1 MKRHALFL
9 ALAAVGLTV
18 TAPAFA
24 QTSRDKEIKAL
35 KALVEKQQEQLNR
48 QQQDL
53 QQLHEALSQLQNQ
66 QTQQQTQIQQT
77 QQAQAQVQT
86 TVAAVQ
92 QSAKPTFTSAPGLS
106 VALHGFIDAT
116 AFSQSKTFTYGN
128 GQNAEYPVPGSN
140 GRLSGVDI
148 RNTRFWLDFTGAK
161 IAGDWTG
168 GAHLEMDFFG
178 GLGLGAA
185 SPTYGAYSQQQPLPR
200 LRQAYMVLE
209 NPLTGSTFK
218 IGQQWDLMFPLD
230 DLPNSLSHIA
240 FPLGYGTGIIGW
252 RFPGI
257 VFSQDLNHGST
268 GPQWRLDVGAFE
280 GTWNGPGS
288 PGNYIS
294 AGNAGFRPQ
303 LEAKLHVEQP
313 KEWMLFA
320 AGHWSQIN
328 LAGVGGTEATPV
340 KREFSSTAFEVGGQW
355 TPGQWVLR
363 SVAYTGKG
371 IGQIFGDLSQFGDI
385 KDTGAYVM
393 GGYKFTPNW
402 SANLFYAQSKPNAND
417 VIRWLGHGSTGLLKD
432 RQMAANVQYS
442 VGDYAFALEWIHAIL
457 SSTSNGT
464 NRVTTSGNQVNVS
477 AYYKF

>member
-1 MKRHALFL
+1 MKRHALFM
-9 ALAAVGLTV
+9 ALVAMGLTA

-24 QTSRDKEIKAL
+24 QSSRDKEIKAL
-35 KALVEKQQEQLNR
+35 KALVEKQQQQLNQ

-86 TVAAVQ
+86 TVAAAQ
-92 QSAKPTFTSAPGLS
+92 KQAPTFSSAPG
-106 VALHGFIDAT
+106 VAVTLHGFIDAT
-116 AFSQSKTFTYGN
+116 AFSQNKSFTFGN
-128 GQNAEYPVPGSN
+128 GQNAEYPIPGSR
-140 GRLSGVDI
+140 GTLSGVDV
-148 RNTRFWLDFTGAK
+148 RNTRFWLDFSGAK
-161 IAGDWTG
+161 VAGDWVG
-168 GAHLEMDFFG
+168 GGHLEMDFFG
-178 GLGLGAA
+178 GNNGTG
-185 SPTYGAYSQQQPLPR
+185 PYSQEQPLPR

-209 NPLTGSTFK
+209 NPLTGSSFK
-218 IGQQWDLMFPLD
+218 IGQMWDLMFPLD

-240 FPLGYGTGIIGW
+240 FPLGYGSGIIGW

-280 GTWNGPGS
+280 GTWNGPGT
-288 PGNYIS
+288 PVNYLS

-303 LEAKLHVEQP
+303 IEARLHVEQP

-320 AGHWSQIN
+320 AAHWSQIN

-340 KREFSSTAFEVGGQW
+340 KRQFASEAFEVGGQW

-363 SVAYTGKG
+363 SVAYTGRG

-393 GGYKFTPNW
+393 GGYKFTSNW
-402 SANLFYAQSKPNAND
+402 SANVFYAFSKPNSND
-417 VIRWLGHGSTGLLKD
+417 VVRWLNHGSTGLLKD
-432 RQMAANVQYS
+432 RQVAANLQYT

-457 SSTSNGT
+457 NSTSNGV

>member
-1 MKRHALFL
+1 MKRHALYL

-24 QTSRDKEIKAL
+24 QNSRDKEIKAL

-53 QQLHEALSQLQNQ
+53 QQLHDALSQLQNQ

-77 QQAQAQVQT
+77 QQVQAQVQT
-86 TVAAVQ
+86 QVTAAQ
-92 QSAKPTFTSAPGLS
+92 KASKPTFSSAPGVS
-106 VALHGFIDAT
+106 VSLHGFMDAT
-116 AFSQSKTFTYGN
+116 AFSQSKSFTYGN
-128 GQNAEYPVPGSN
+128 GQNAEFPVPGSK
-140 GRLSGVDI
+140 GDLSGVDI
-148 RNTRFWLDFTGAK
+148 RNTRFWFDLTGAK
-161 IAGDWTG
+161 VAGDWTG

-178 GLGLGAA
+178 GFGLGAA
-185 SPTYGAYSQQQPLPR
+185 PTYGAYSQQQPLPR

-280 GTWNGPGS
+280 GAWNGPGV
-288 PGNYIS
+288 PVNYTS

-303 LEAKLHVEQP
+303 LEARSIWLV
-313 KEWMLFA
+313 W
-320 AGHWSQIN
+320 
-328 LAGVGGTEATPV
+328 ATS
-340 KREFSSTAFEVGGQW
+340 RRRRSSGSSPARRS
-355 TPGQWVLR
+355 R
-363 SVAYTGKG
+363 SVASGR
-371 IGQIFGDLSQFGDI
+371 
-385 KDTGAYVM
+385 
-393 GGYKFTPNW
+393 P
-402 SANLFYAQSKPNAND
+402 ANGCSRAWPIPA
-417 VIRWLGHGSTGLLKD
+417 R
-432 RQMAANVQYS
+432 
-442 VGDYAFALEWIHAIL
+442 
-457 SSTSNGT
+457 
-464 NRVTTSGNQVNVS
+464 VS
-477 AYYKF
+477 ARSSATSRNSVTSRTPART

>member
-1 MKRHALFL
+1 MKRHTLFL
-9 ALAAVGLTV
+9 ALMALGLTATMPV
-18 TAPAFA
+18 FA
-24 QTSRDKEIKAL
+24 AQDSREKEIKAL
-35 KALVEKQQEQLNR
+35 KALVEKQQQQLNQ

-53 QQLHEALSQLQNQ
+53 QQMHEALTQLQNQ

-92 QSAKPTFTSAPGLS
+92 KQAPTFSSAPGVS

-116 AFSQSKTFTYGN
+116 AFSQSKSFTFGN
-128 GQNAEYPVPGSN
+128 GQNAEYPIPGST
-140 GRLSGVDI
+140 GRLSGVDV
-148 RNTRFWLDFTGAK
+148 RNTRFWFDLTGAK
-161 IAGDWTG
+161 VAGDWTG

-178 GLGLGAA
+178 GNNGTG
-185 SPTYGAYSQQQPLPR
+185 PYSQEQPLPR

-209 NPLTGSTFK
+209 NPVTGSSFK
-218 IGQQWDLMFPLD
+218 IGQMWDLMFPLD

-240 FPLGYGTGIIGW
+240 FPLGYGAGIIGW

-280 GTWNGPGS
+280 GTWNGPGNEV
-288 PGNYIS
+288 NYIS

-303 LEAKLHVEQP
+303 IEAKLHVEQP

-320 AGHWSQIN
+320 AAHWSQIN
-328 LAGVGGTEATPV
+328 LAGVGNTEPTPI
-340 KREFSSTAFEVGGQW
+340 KRQFSSEAFELGGQW

-363 SVAYTGKG
+363 SVGYTGRG

-393 GGYKFTPNW
+393 GGYKFTSNW
-402 SANLFYAQSKPNAND
+402 SANVFYAFSKPNTSD
-417 VIRWLGHGSTGLLKD
+417 VVRWFNHGSTGLLKN
-432 RQMAANVQYS
+432 RQVAANLQYT
-442 VGDYAFALEWIHAIL
+442 VGDYAFAVEWIHAIL
-457 SSTSNGT
+457 NSTSNGV
-464 NRVTTSGNQVNVS
+464 NRVSTSGNQVNVS

>member
-1 MKRHALFL
+1 MKRHALFM
-9 ALAAVGLTV
+9 ALVAMGLTA

-24 QTSRDKEIKAL
+24 QSSRDKEIKAL
-35 KALVEKQQEQLNR
+35 KALVEKQQQQLNQ

-86 TVAAVQ
+86 TVAAAQ
-92 QSAKPTFTSAPGLS
+92 KQAPTFSSAPG
-106 VALHGFIDAT
+106 VAVTLHGFIDAT
-116 AFSQSKTFTYGN
+116 AFSQNKSFTFGN
-128 GQNAEYPVPGSN
+128 GQNAEYPIPGSR
-140 GRLSGVDI
+140 GTLSGVDV
-148 RNTRFWLDFTGAK
+148 RNTRFWLDFSGAK
-161 IAGDWTG
+161 VVGDWVG
-168 GAHLEMDFFG
+168 GGHLEMDFFG
-178 GLGLGAA
+178 GNNGTG
-185 SPTYGAYSQQQPLPR
+185 PYSQEQPLPR

-209 NPLTGSTFK
+209 NPLTGSSFK
-218 IGQQWDLMFPLD
+218 IGQMWDLMFPLD

-240 FPLGYGTGIIGW
+240 FPLGYGSGIIGW

-280 GTWNGPGS
+280 GTWNGPGT
-288 PGNYIS
+288 PVNYLS

-303 LEAKLHVEQP
+303 IEARLHVEQP

-320 AGHWSQIN
+320 AAHWSQIN

-340 KREFSSTAFEVGGQW
+340 KRQFASEAFEVGGQW

-363 SVAYTGKG
+363 SVAYTGRG

-393 GGYKFTPNW
+393 GGYKFTSNW
-402 SANLFYAQSKPNAND
+402 SANVFYAFSKPNSND
-417 VIRWLGHGSTGLLKD
+417 VVRWLNHGSTGLLKD
-432 RQMAANVQYS
+432 RQVAANLQYT

-457 SSTSNGT
+457 NSTSNGV

>member
-1 MKRHALFL
+1 VG
-9 ALAAVGLTV
+9 LAA

-24 QTSRDKEIKAL
+24 QSSRDKEIKAL
-35 KALVEKQQEQLNR
+35 KALVEKQQQQLNQ

-86 TVAAVQ
+86 TVAAAQ
-92 QSAKPTFTSAPGLS
+92 KQAPTFSSAPG
-106 VALHGFIDAT
+106 VAVTLHGFIDAT
-116 AFSQSKTFTYGN
+116 AFSQNKSFTFGN
-128 GQNAEYPVPGSN
+128 GQNAEYPIPGSR
-140 GRLSGVDI
+140 GTLSGVDV

-161 IAGDWTG
+161 VAGDWVG
-168 GAHLEMDFFG
+168 GGHLEMDFFG
-178 GLGLGAA
+178 GNNGTG
-185 SPTYGAYSQQQPLPR
+185 PYSQEQPLPR

-209 NPLTGSTFK
+209 NPLTGSSFK
-218 IGQQWDLMFPLD
+218 IGQMWDLMFPLD

-240 FPLGYGTGIIGW
+240 FPLGYGSGIIGW

-257 VFSQDLNHGST
+257 VFSQVLNHGST

-288 PGNYIS
+288 PVNYLS

-303 LEAKLHVEQP
+303 IEARLHVEQP
-313 KEWMLFA
+313 KEWLLFA
-320 AGHWSQIN
+320 AAHWSQIN

-340 KREFSSTAFEVGGQW
+340 KRQFASEAFEVGGQW

-363 SVAYTGKG
+363 SVAYTGRG

-402 SANLFYAQSKPNAND
+402 SANVFYAFSKPNSND
-417 VIRWLGHGSTGLLKD
+417 VVRWLNHGATGLLKD
-432 RQMAANVQYS
+432 RQMAANLQYS
-442 VGDYAFALEWIHAIL
+442 VGDYSFALEWIHAIL
-457 SSTSNGT
+457 NSTSNGV
-464 NRVTTSGNQVNVS
+464 NRVRTSGNQVNVS
-477 AYYKF
+477 AFYKF

>member
-9 ALAAVGLTV
+9 ALMALGLTA
-18 TAPAFA
+18 TAPASAA
-24 QTSRDKEIKAL
+24 QQDSRDKQIKAL
-35 KALVEKQQEQLNR
+35 KSLVEKQQQQLNQ

-53 QQLHEALSQLQNQ
+53 QQMHEALTQLQNQ
-66 QTQQQTQIQQT
+66 QAQQQTQILQT

-86 TVAAVQ
+86 TVAAAQ
-92 QSAKPTFTSAPGLS
+92 KQAPTFSSAPGVS

-116 AFSQSKTFTYGN
+116 AFSQNKSFTFGN
-128 GQNAEYPVPGSN
+128 GQNAEYPIPGSK

-148 RNTRFWLDFTGAK
+148 RNTRFWFDLTGAK
-161 IAGDWTG
+161 VAGDWTG

-178 GLGLGAA
+178 GNNGTG
-185 SPTYGAYSQQQPLPR
+185 PYSQEQPLPR

-209 NPLTGSTFK
+209 NPVTGSSFK

-280 GTWNGPGS
+280 GTWNGPGT
-288 PGNYIS
+288 PVNYIS

-303 LEAKLHVEQP
+303 IEAKLHVEQP
-313 KEWMLFA
+313 KDWMLFA
-320 AGHWSQIN
+320 AAHWSQIN
-328 LAGVGGTEATPV
+328 LAGVGGAEPTPI
-340 KREFSSTAFEVGGQW
+340 KRQFSSEAFELGGQW
-355 TPGQWVLR
+355 TPGQWVLK
-363 SVAYTGKG
+363 SVAYTGRG

-393 GGYKFTPNW
+393 GGYKFTSNW
-402 SANLFYAQSKPNAND
+402 SANVFYAFSKPNSND
-417 VIRWLGHGSTGLLKD
+417 VVRWLNHGATGLLKD
-432 RQMAANVQYS
+432 RQVAANVQYT
-442 VGDYAFALEWIHAIL
+442 VGDYAFALEWIHAVL
-457 SSTSNGT
+457 NSTSNGV
-464 NRVTTSGNQVNVS
+464 NRVSTSGNQINMS